1 VVFPSEED
9 RVSATG
15 VWIVGMV
22 ADEAVARIRR
32 EFPRL
37 PFAGSLS
44 PRFPVDLT
52 WWREKSESEPFFDLS
67 DPRGPVPTAAA
78 LRFWAFVENSRVTLD
93 AVEKMKDA
101 VMDLFTQ
108 RSGEGVFC
116 ATARKADPAAA
127 LAYALG
133 PAATLQLPG
142 WFGDFLLSS
151 DEVLVALPKAE
162 NALDLT
168 RDQRAAVASRV
179 REWMTFMGDD
189 PDHDADELIDGL
201 LEVLRS
207 AARTGDA
214 VAGQTRWY

>member
-1 VVFPSEED
+1 MVFLREGD
-9 RVSATG
+9 WVSTTG

-22 ADEAVARIRR
+22 PDEEVARVRR

-37 PFAGSLS
+37 PFAGGLS
-44 PRFPVDLT
+44 PRFPADLT
-52 WWREKSESEPFFDLS
+52 WWREKSVSEQFFDLS
-67 DPRGPVPTAAA
+67 DPCGPVPTAAA
-78 LRFWAFVENSRVTLD
+78 LRFWAFVENSRVTFD
-93 AVEKMKDA
+93 EVERMKDA
-101 VMDLFTQ
+101 VMDLFPQ
-108 RSGEGVFC
+108 ESGEGVFC

-168 RDQRAAVASRV
+168 RDQRSAATSRV

-201 LEVLRS
+201 RAVLRS
-207 AARTGDA
+207 AARTGNA